1 MPTQTEGDA
10 DPAGQPGGTSEPR
23 PDFDKYRLYLDSVQS
38 PGEDMEFIDQLYADA
53 RGDEHPPQVLR
64 EDFCG
69 AFANCCAWVRRG
81 DERMAYGVDLDPEP
95 LEYGRLN
102 YLPRLTEAQRGRIH
116 LLQEDVLS
124 PGLPVVDVISAHNF
138 SYCVFKERK
147 TLLAYFT
154 NALATLRTDGILM
167 LDCLGGSMYQE
178 ANEEEVIHEEEG
190 FSYFWA
196 QESFDPLTYRA
207 LFHIHFKR
215 NGEEKR
221 EKVFTYDWRMWT
233 IPELREALLEAG
245 FSKVNVYWEGTTA
258 EGKGDGLYVP
268 VEKGEECQSWIAYLV
283 ALK

>member
-1 MPTQTEGDA
+1 MST
-10 DPAGQPGGTSEPR
+10 TSGPPPE
-23 PDFDKYRLYLDSVQS
+23 FDKYRLYLDSVQA
-38 PGEDMEFIDQLYADA
+38 PGEDMEFLDQLYADA
-53 RGDEHPPQVLR
+53 RGSGRSPQILR

-81 DERMAYGVDLDPEP
+81 PERIAYGIDLDPEP
-95 LEYGRLN
+95 LQYGRTHF
-102 YLPRLTEAQRGRIH
+102 LPRLTEDQRRRIH
-116 LLQEDVLS
+116 LQQEDVLS
-124 PGLPVVDVISAHNF
+124 PGLPMADAISAHNF
-138 SYCVFKERK
+138 SYCVFHERK
-147 TLLAYFT
+147 TLLAYFR
-154 NALATLRTDGILM
+154 NALAALRPDGILM

-196 QESFDPLTYRA
+196 QESFDPLTYNA
-207 LFHIHFKR
+207 VFHIHFRR

-245 FSKVNVYWEGTTA
+245 FSKVNVYWEGTTP
-258 EGKGDGLYVP
+258 EGKGDGNYVT